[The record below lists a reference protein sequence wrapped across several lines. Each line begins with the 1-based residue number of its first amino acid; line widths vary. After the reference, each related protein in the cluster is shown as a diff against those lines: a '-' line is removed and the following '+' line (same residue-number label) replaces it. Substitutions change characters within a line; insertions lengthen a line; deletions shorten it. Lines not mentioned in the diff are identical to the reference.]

1 MTTNRLTK
9 GIELSANIAIIIVA
23 VFLGVVLVKQQLLS
37 SPQTRATTPQHP
49 ATVAGAKLP
58 LAGVN
63 WAENQRTLLLALS
76 AKCHFCTESAD
87 FYKRLA
93 EARAQRNDIR
103 MVAVLPQETAEG
115 QAYLDRL
122 GIKVDEVRQSSLDA
136 VGATG
141 TPTLIMVD
149 GDGVATEMWVG
160 KLPPDKETEVLNRIR
175 GERAS
180 G

>member
-1 MTTNRLTK
+1 MNSKLAK
-9 GIELSANIAIIIVA
+9 SIELLTNISIITVAI
-23 VFLGVVLVKQQLLS
+23 LLSVVLVKHYLLTEARIHTADS
-37 SPQTRATTPQHP
+37 QSHVA
-49 ATVAGAKLP
+49 VAGAKLP
-58 LAGVN
+58 LPGVN
-63 WAENQRTLLLALS
+63 WAENRRTLLLALS

-93 EARAQRNDIR
+93 EAKAQRNDIR
-103 MVAVLPQETAEG
+103 MIAVLPQEVAAG

-122 GIKVDEVRQSSLDA
+122 GVKVDEVRQSPLDA

-149 GDGVATEMWVG
+149 GDGTATEMWLG
-160 KLPPDKETEVLNRIR
+160 KLPPDKETEVLARIR